1 MLRRMIV
8 AGLAFL
14 TVSSSSRAS
23 SGATSAVTT
32 GVTIGARTGVTK
44 TAASVTKD
52 GVSEPAGSRHQ
63 ILELRRHRNHLGAH
77 QLDRPGRRRVIHP

>member
-23 SGATSAVTT
+23 SDATSAVTT
-32 GVTIGARTGVTK
+32 GARTGVTK